1 MKKIIFS
8 GMLVLACCLFGE
20 IGVVHGV
27 TDIVGQCVPMSLLA
41 GDRIALNR
49 VCMGAGYGNCND
61 TLGNVTTF
69 ATGDCTG
76 GVIELGVTNGCHKA
90 GGYVGTVVDINVPLV
105 VAGDRGSVLLVIGG
119 GWRFKCDARSW
130 GFVPQPDNV
139 PGDFNQ
145 SIKNTTDWILGFV
158 GMIAV
163 LMLIWGGINYLTSAG
178 DEDKARTGK
187 KTITYAL
194 IGMVVAGIAYAIV
207 DVIITVIL

>member
-8 GMLVLACCLFGE
+8 GMLVLVCCLFGE
-20 IGVVHGV
+20 IGAVEAAK
-27 TDIVGQCVPMSLLA
+27 TYDISLQCIPMSVSNGESITPNDICYA
-41 GDRIALNR
+41 
-49 VCMGAGYGNCND
+49 AGYGHCHDAQARVLFYNDENC
-61 TLGNVTTF
+61 TAGTT
-69 ATGDCTG
+69 APAIG
-76 GVIELGVTNGCHKA
+76 GCNSSVA
-90 GGYVGTVVDINVPLV
+90 PVVDSEGVQVITLV
-105 VAGDRGSVLLVIGG
+105 CNMRT
-119 GWRFKCDARSW
+119 W
-130 GFVPQPDNV
+130 GIVPQPENV

-194 IGMVVAGIAYAIV
+194 IGLVVAGIAYAIV

>member
-1 MKKIIFS
+1 
-8 GMLVLACCLFGE
+8 MLVLVCCLFGE
-20 IGVVHGV
+20 VGIASRG
-27 TDIVGQCVPMSLLA
+27 TDISGQCINLSIPKGPEVTTLDDICQA
-41 GDRIALNR
+41 
-49 VCMGAGYGNCND
+49 AGYGHCLRISP
-61 TLGNVTTF
+61 T
-69 ATGDCTG
+69 ATISLYRNEDCTNLYASAVIDCDLPMAPLEDG
-76 GVIELGVTNGCHKA
+76 KSAMTHGVI
-90 GGYVGTVVDINVPLV
+90 
-105 VAGDRGSVLLVIGG
+105 
-119 GWRFKCDARSW
+119 CDMKTW
-130 GFVPQPDNV
+130 GMVPQPDNV
-139 PGDFNQ
+139 PGDFEQ